1 MSDYFKQYIRDVKDF
16 PKEGIIFKDITTLL
30 KNPQALKEAGE
41 ALVQFTDGLS
51 IDIVA
56 GIESRGF
63 IFGMYLA
70 ERLGAGFVPIRK
82 PGKLPA
88 KTLSQ
93 SYELEYGNDTIQM
106 HEDAIY
112 KGAKVL
118 LHDDLLATGGTAEAA
133 TRLIEQAGGTVI
145 QVSFLIELDFLNGR
159 ERLQNYDLRSLIHY

>member
-30 KNPQALKEAGE
+30 KDPKALRETGE
-41 ALVQFTDGLS
+41 ALTEFAKSYQ
-51 IDIVA
+51 IDLVA

-70 ERLGAGFVPIRK
+70 EKLNAGFIPIRK

-88 KTLSQ
+88 KAITQ
-93 SYELEYGNDTIQM
+93 SYELEYGSDTIEM
-106 HEDAIY
+106 HEDAIF

-133 TRLIEQAGGTVI
+133 TKLIEQAGGTVVHI
-145 QVSFLIELDFLNGR
+145 SFLIELDFLNGR
-159 ERLQNYDLRSLIHY
+159 EKLKNYDIQSLIHY